1 MRIIAG
7 KSLEY
12 FFHNF
17 EFPRKLLF
25 IEMPPV
31 RRKNA
36 KGISNRNNR
45 SRSTAANSDTESLRR
60 QCTER
65 GLPNHGQKNALV
77 SRLQQRA
84 ITSSSRPT
92 VDAAGNANLPSTS
105 TFP

>member
-1 MRIIAG
+1 
-7 KSLEY
+7 
-12 FFHNF
+12 
-17 EFPRKLLF
+17 
-25 IEMPPV
+25 MPPV

-45 SRSTAANSDTESLRR
+45 SLSTAANSDTESLRR

-77 SRLQQRA
+77 SRLQQHA

-92 VDAAGNANLPSTS
+92 VYAAGNANVPSTL